1 MPAVPQ
7 IRSAQDLLNW
17 YSDQDEAAWELY
29 RFQAVPKNRQAL
41 YHGRDKSDAAEK
53 LNSELSRIHSEDF
66 ENYVLVL
73 GNVKG
78 AKDKTFE
85 PLYSRVFVVNE
96 RPANMPVMGY
106 VNSGQNQINTEILN
120 EIRAL
125 RAERMA
131 EIDTDDNLDDDDEE
145 EEATPSSILAGI
157 LQQPRV
163 QEMLIGILGNLA
175 SGFMA
180 PKVQQVS
187 GTHDIEQII
196 NTLFSKGV
204 TPDDLSK
211 LAAMPETQ
219 IKFLLSMLRK

>member
-7 IRSAQDLLNW
+7 IRSANELLNW
-17 YSDQDEAAWELY
+17 YGDQDEAAWELY

-41 YHGRDKSDAAEK
+41 YHGRDKSDGAEK
-53 LNSELSRIHSEDF
+53 LNQELSRIHSEDF

-78 AKDKTFE
+78 AKDRTFE

-96 RPANMPVMGY
+96 RPSNMPVMAGY
-106 VNSGQNQINTEILN
+106 TVSNAQQQINNEILN

-131 EIDTDDNLDDDDEE
+131 EIEQEDEE
-145 EEATPSSILAGI
+145 EEEDEPVTPGSILAGM

-175 SGFMA
+175 GNLMA

-187 GTHDIEQII
+187 GIHDIEQII
-196 NTLFSKGV
+196 NALFAKGV
-204 TPDDLSK
+204 TPDDLAK

-219 IKFLLSMLRK
+219 ISFLLSMLRK

>member
-7 IRSAQDLLNW
+7 IRSANELLSW
-17 YSDQDEAAWELY
+17 YGDQDEAAWELY

-41 YHGRDKSDAAEK
+41 YHGRDKSDGAEK
-53 LNSELSRIHSEDF
+53 LNQELSRIHSEDF

-78 AKDKTFE
+78 AKDRTFE

-96 RPANMPVMGY
+96 RPSNMPVMAGY
-106 VNSGQNQINTEILN
+106 TVSNAQQQINNEILN

-131 EIDTDDNLDDDDEE
+131 EIEQEDEE
-145 EEATPSSILAGI
+145 EEEDEPVTPGSILAGM

-175 SGFMA
+175 GNLMA

-187 GTHDIEQII
+187 GTHDIDQII
-196 NTLFSKGV
+196 NALFAKGV
-204 TPDDLSK
+204 TPDDLAK

-219 IKFLLSMLRK
+219 ISFLLSMLRK